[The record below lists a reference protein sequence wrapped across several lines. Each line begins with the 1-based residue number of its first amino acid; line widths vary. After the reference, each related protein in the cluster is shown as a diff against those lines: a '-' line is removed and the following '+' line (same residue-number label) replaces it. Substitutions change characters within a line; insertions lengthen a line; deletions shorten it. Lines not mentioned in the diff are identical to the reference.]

1 MKEEDNNPEQISPR
15 ITEDGSHT
23 LFSERFHQHY
33 HSTGGAVTE
42 SRHIFFEQNGLRE
55 ALQPHEQINILEIG
69 FGTGLNLLLLMDDCQ
84 RLKSKAEV
92 RYYGIE
98 AFLVRREL
106 IKKLNYGDYLY
117 QPEIMEK
124 LAPVFN
130 HPKNG
135 VNGFFFKGG
144 IKFYL
149 FNGFFDD
156 FVPRDCRFDYIF
168 HDAFSPETNPELWDA
183 STFTRLFASSKPN
196 AILTTY
202 CAASKVR
209 GAMASAGWK
218 VARAEGA
225 PGKREMTIASPSEN
239 PLKEFKRVNEKR
251 LAQRYEQNDF

>member
-33 HSTGGAVTE
+33 HSTEGAVTE
-42 SRHIFFEQNGLRE
+42 SRHVFFRQNGLKE
-55 ALQPHEQINILEIG
+55 ALQARERINILEIG
-69 FGTGLNLLLLMDDCQ
+69 FGTGLNLLLLMDHYLH
-84 RLKSKAEV
+84 LKSKAEV

-98 AFLVRREL
+98 AFPVRPKL
-106 IKKLNYGDYLY
+106 IKELNYGDYLY
-117 QPEIMEK
+117 QPKLMEK
-124 LAPVFN
+124 LPPVFN
-130 HPKNG
+130 HPE
-135 VNGFFFKGG
+135 KGINKFCFEKG
-144 IKFYL
+144 IKLYL
-149 FNGFFDD
+149 FNGFLDD
-156 FVPRDCRFDYIF
+156 FVPGDCRFDYIF
-168 HDAFSPETNPELWDA
+168 HDAFSPEANPEVWDA
-183 STFTRLFASSKPN
+183 STFRRLFASSKPD